1 MKRFVKPALGVVVVV
16 LALLG
21 GGVGVF
27 RWKSQ
32 QYLDQLVT
40 QPSGLCQLAYQGR
53 QRTGGLLGAGLVLQG
68 VRVACAPSAH
78 DGSAA
83 RAVEYAASHV
93 VLEAAPWHPLQVHM
107 RMDGPQSLSV
117 PYDHDGVEETR
128 LFVLEGSPVDVFLPA
143 RMQPAGRATFMA
155 PFVHLRASGVS
166 MTNVQGEWLW
176 NTQAT
181 FQASVV
187 GLSLSIAQMRVPSWP
202 QHMENVKAA
211 FSMPGPYERLHV
223 LEQEEESGQA
233 IWPELLVQKA
243 SAEWNGLKL
252 GVTGHVR
259 GGHATAMTGDFWL
272 TVKDWK
278 PFVERLRPERILPP
292 EQAAAF
298 KSALESMIARGDRAG
313 GKLVLSLSARNGYV
327 YMGAVPLEQILPV
340 VRLVPP
346 YGQVQATHG
355 VE

>member
-1 MKRFVKPALGVVVVV
+1 MKHFVKPALGVVVVA

-32 QYLDQLVT
+32 QYLDQLAT
-40 QPSGLCQLAYQGR
+40 HPSGLCQMTSQGR

-68 VRVACAPSAH
+68 VHVACAPTTH
-78 DGSAA
+78 DGPVP

-93 VLEAAPWHPLQVHM
+93 VLEVAPWHPLQVHM
-107 RMDGPQSLSV
+107 RMDGPQSVSV
-117 PYDHDGVEETR
+117 PYEHDGVEDTR
-128 LFVLEGSPVDVFLPA
+128 VFVLEGSPVDVFLPA
-143 RMQPAGRATFMA
+143 RSLPAGKAAFTA

-166 MTNVQGEWLW
+166 MTNVQGELLW

-181 FQASVV
+181 FQASVL
-187 GLSLSIAQMRVPSWP
+187 GLSLSVAQMSVPTWP
-202 QHMENVKAA
+202 QHLENVKAA
-211 FSMPGPYERLHV
+211 FSMPGPYERLRV

-259 GGHATAMTGDFWL
+259 GGHATAITGDFWL

-278 PFVERLRPERILPP
+278 PFVERLQPEKILPP
-292 EQAAAF
+292 QQAAAL
-298 KSALESMIARGDRAG
+298 KSALEDMIARGDRSG

-340 VRLVPP
+340 VRLVQPN
-346 YGQVQATHG
+346 GQALAAH
-355 VE
+355 